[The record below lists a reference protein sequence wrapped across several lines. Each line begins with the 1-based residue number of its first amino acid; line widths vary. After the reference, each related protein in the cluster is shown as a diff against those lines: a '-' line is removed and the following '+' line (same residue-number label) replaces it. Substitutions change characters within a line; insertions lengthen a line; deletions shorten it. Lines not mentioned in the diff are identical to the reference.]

1 MSDSMTSPN
10 TSDQEDME
18 RNMNGNNPVPPAKSE
33 KEEEEGD
40 NTPMTGSTNEEK
52 KPQRAIQGFRW
63 LLVCLAIFSCNLL
76 YGLDTTI
83 VADIQ
88 GAVVQSFND
97 VVELG
102 WLGIGFPLG
111 SIAIILP
118 M

>member
-1 MSDSMTSPN
+1 METATSDNNTAPQMTSKIEGGDDSPKAG
-10 TSDQEDME
+10 S
-18 RNMNGNNPVPPAKSE
+18 MN
-33 KEEEEGD
+33 KE
-40 NTPMTGSTNEEK
+40 TN
-52 KPQRAIQGFRW
+52 PQRAIQGLRW
-63 LLVCLAIFSCNLL
+63 FLVCLAIFSCNLL

-88 GAVVQSFND
+88 AAVVQTFDD

-118 M
+118 V

>member
-1 MSDSMTSPN
+1 MTISGTTTPLGDAN
-10 TSDQEDME
+10 QDNME
-18 RNMNGNNPVPPAKSE
+18 RIMSGNNIVPLVTSKM
-33 KEEEEGD
+33 EEGD
-40 NTPMTGSTNEEK
+40 ETPTPDSSDEEK
-52 KPQRAIQGFRW
+52 NPQRAIQGVRW
-63 LLVCLAIFSCNLL
+63 FLVCLAIFSCNLL

-88 GAVVQSFND
+88 AAVVQTFND

-118 M
+118 V

>member
-1 MSDSMTSPN
+1 MSSSATTPS
-10 TSDQEDME
+10 TASQEDMGRDIN
-18 RNMNGNNPVPPAKSE
+18 RNNTVPPMTSE
-33 KEEEEGD
+33 KKEQGD
-40 NTPMTGSTNEEK
+40 HTPTPGSTNDEK
-52 KPQRAIQGFRW
+52 KPQRAIQGCRW
-63 LLVCLAIFSCNLL
+63 FLVCLAIFSCNLL

-88 GAVVQSFND
+88 AAVVQSFND

>member
-1 MSDSMTSPN
+1 MSSNNNTIPLVTS
-10 TSDQEDME
+10 
-18 RNMNGNNPVPPAKSE
+18 NM
-33 KEEEEGD
+33 EEGEG
-40 NTPMTGSTNEEK
+40 TPTPESTNEEK
-52 KPQRAIQGFRW
+52 NPQRAIQGIRW
-63 LLVCLAIFSCNLL
+63 FFVCLAIFSCNLL

-88 GAVVQSFND
+88 AAVVQTFND

-118 M
+118 V